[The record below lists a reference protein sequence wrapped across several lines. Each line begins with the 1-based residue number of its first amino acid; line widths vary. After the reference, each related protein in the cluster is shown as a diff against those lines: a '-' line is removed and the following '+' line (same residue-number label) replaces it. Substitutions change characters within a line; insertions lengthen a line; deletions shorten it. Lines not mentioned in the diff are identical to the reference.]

1 MKQIALA
8 TVAQSH
14 NAISL
19 ESILE
24 NTTIVRLRNQ
34 EELIEYIKN
43 LESVIQQNLQVKLIV
58 IDSIAF
64 FFRSFSGDYAERTR
78 ILWSI
83 TQKLRQMAQIYNIA
97 VIDKC
102 RIVYLS
108 YGYRSL

>member
-43 LESVIQQNLQVKLIV
+43 LEMPFKSLTKFKKHNTNLS
-58 IDSIAF
+58 ID
-64 FFRSFSGDYAERTR
+64 
-78 ILWSI
+78 
-83 TQKLRQMAQIYNIA
+83 NHH
-97 VIDKC
+97 
-102 RIVYLS
+102 
-108 YGYRSL
+108 